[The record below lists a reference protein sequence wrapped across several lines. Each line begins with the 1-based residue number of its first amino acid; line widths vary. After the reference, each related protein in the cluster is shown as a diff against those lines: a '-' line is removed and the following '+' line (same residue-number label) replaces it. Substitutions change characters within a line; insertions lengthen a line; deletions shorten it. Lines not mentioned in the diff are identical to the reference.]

1 MLKCLGSSEEG
12 NTAFRKEDYAG
23 NDIWVKPKRKLFR
36 IQIKRDGRTR
46 KEDILLIE

>member
-23 NDIWVKPKRKLFR
+23 NDISIKSKKNLEFR
-36 IQIKRDGRTR
+36 
-46 KEDILLIE
+46 